1 MKRRYL
7 SLLAILAILTLT
19 SCHKSGVRLF
29 EGDYSFKTSGEISI
43 SVEGQIDSTDINIP
57 ATLDISLAN
66 EVGQLNICSSE
77 KKNDNVVVVLNYL
90 NGDVVVTSG
99 TCNGNTIELSTFQR
113 NVLPVSVSSLL
124 SNFSILVSG
133 NGQMYDDMIIFDM
146 TYKGKASIGT
156 VSYKIKGK
164 DVKMVAYRN

>member
-1 MKRRYL
+1 MKRTIL
-7 SLLAILAILTLT
+7 FIIVLLALT
-19 SCHKSGVRLF
+19 SCHKSGVSLF

-43 SVEGQIDSTDINIP
+43 TVEGQIDTLDINIP
-57 ATLDISLAN
+57 ASIDVSLAN
-66 EVGQLNICSSE
+66 DVGQLNICASE
-77 KKNDNVVVVLNYL
+77 KKNGKVVVVMNYL

-133 NGQMYDDMIIFDM
+133 TGQMYDDMIVFDM
-146 TYKGKASIGT
+146 TYKGKANIGT
-156 VSYKIKGK
+156 VSYKIKEK
-164 DVKMVAYRN
+164 EVKMVAYRN

>member
-1 MKRRYL
+1 MKRL
-7 SLLAILAILTLT
+7 FLVLIATLALT
-19 SCHKSGVRLF
+19 SCHKSGVSLF

-43 SVEGQIDSTDINIP
+43 NVEGQIDTLDVNIP
-57 ATLDISLAN
+57 ASLDVSLAN
-66 EVGQLNICSSE
+66 DVGQLNICASGKE
-77 KKNDNVVVVLNYL
+77 NGQVIVVMNYL

-99 TCNGNTIELSTFQR
+99 TCNGNTLELSTFQR

-133 NGQMYDDMIIFDM
+133 TGRMYDDMIVFDM
-146 TYKGKASIGT
+146 SYKGKASIGT
-156 VSYKIKGK
+156 VSYKIKEK